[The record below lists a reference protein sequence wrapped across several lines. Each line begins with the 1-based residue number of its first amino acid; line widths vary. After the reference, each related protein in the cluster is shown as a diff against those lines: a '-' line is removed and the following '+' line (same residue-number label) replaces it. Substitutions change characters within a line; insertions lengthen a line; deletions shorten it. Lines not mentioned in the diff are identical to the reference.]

1 METSMAHSEG
11 PLAAVDDDIPDKFAA
26 VFLAAARLAL
36 PVPDLCTHGQWG
48 TSSARSFSQ
57 QDRQPSAGKEAVAN
71 NEA

>member
-11 PLAAVDDDIPDKFAA
+11 PLAAVDSVDDDIPDKFAA

-48 TSSARSFSQ
+48 TSSARSFFATGSTTFG
-57 QDRQPSAGKEAVAN
+57 R
-71 NEA
+71 

>member
-48 TSSARSFSQ
+48 TSSARSFFATGSTTFG
-57 QDRQPSAGKEAVAN
+57 R
-71 NEA
+71 